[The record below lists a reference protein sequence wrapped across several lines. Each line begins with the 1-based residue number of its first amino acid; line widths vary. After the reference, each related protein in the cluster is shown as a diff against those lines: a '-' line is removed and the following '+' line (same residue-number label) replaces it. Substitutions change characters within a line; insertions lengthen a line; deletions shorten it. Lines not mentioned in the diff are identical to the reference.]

1 VKRPGPKIAYVI
13 GTYPVP
19 TTTFID
25 REIDAL
31 RRLGA
36 DVHVISIRRPPSSGL
51 SDRLERIQ
59 RGVSYVLPSTTAELL
74 VSHVGFLFSRPGV
87 YLGTFLRLASRPHPD
102 VRSRMRTVLHF
113 GLGVHVARLIRDR
126 FPADHVHA
134 HFVDR
139 ATLVALV
146 AGRLLGRSFSATAHA
161 NDIYVG
167 PILLPEK
174 ISSAKFIATCTGYNR
189 AHLRSLAN
197 GAPDKIR
204 CIYHGLDLGG
214 FRPQPSRRSHP
225 PLILSVGQ
233 LKEKKGFDH
242 LLEACSLLRKR
253 GVAFA
258 CEIIGDGPLRHV
270 LAERIDELHLDSS
283 VRLAGAFAFEEVL
296 DRYREATV
304 FVLPCVTAADGDR
317 DGIPNVILEAMA
329 MGLPVVS
336 TRHSGIP
343 EAVED
348 GRTGVLVPPA
358 DPVALA
364 DAIAALIDDEELR
377 ERFGRRGRERIAA
390 VFDVDVNARALL
402 AEVTA

>member
-1 VKRPGPKIAYVI
+1 MI

-36 DVHVISIRRPPSSGL
+36 EVHVISIRRPPSSGL
-51 SDRLERIQ
+51 SERLDLIR
-59 RGVSYVLPSTTAELL
+59 RSVSYVLPATTADLL
-74 VSHVGFLFSRPGV
+74 RSHVGFLVSRPAV
-87 YLGTFLRLASRPHPD
+87 YLGTIFRLASRPHPNF
-102 VRSRMRTVLHF
+102 RSRMRTVLHF
-113 GLGVHVARLIRDR
+113 GVGVRVARLIRDR
-126 FPADHVHA
+126 FPTDHVHA
-134 HFVDR
+134 HFIDR
-139 ATLVALV
+139 AAVVALV
-146 AGRLLGRSFSATAHA
+146 AGRLLDRSFSATAHA

-167 PILLPEK
+167 PVLLPEK

-197 GAPDKIR
+197 GASDKIR
-204 CIYHGLDLGG
+204 CIHHGLDLDG
-214 FRPQPSRRSHP
+214 FRPSPTRRSHP

-242 LLEACSLLRKR
+242 LLVACSLLRER

-258 CEIIGDGPLRHV
+258 CEIVGDGPLRHE
-270 LAERIDELHLDSS
+270 LAGRIDELHLGST
-283 VRLAGAFAFEEVL
+283 VRLTGACPYEEVL

-304 FVLPCVTAADGDR
+304 FVLPCVTASDGDR

-348 GRTGVLVPPA
+348 GRTGSLVPPG

-364 DAIAALIDDEELR
+364 DAIAAMIDDEELQ
-377 ERFGRRGRERIAA
+377 ERFGRLGRERIAA
-390 VFDVDVNARALL
+390 LFDVDVNARALL